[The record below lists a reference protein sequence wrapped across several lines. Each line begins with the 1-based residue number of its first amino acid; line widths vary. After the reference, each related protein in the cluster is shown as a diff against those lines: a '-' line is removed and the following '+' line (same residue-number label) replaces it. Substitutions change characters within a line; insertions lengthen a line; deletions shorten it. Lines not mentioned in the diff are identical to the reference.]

1 MYDYKDWGI
10 FTVKLLDKFIK
21 KLKTDR
27 NTFFTYLLTLIT
39 AYIIVDRVIELLFM
53 CFTGMS
59 VSYWGPIK
67 YTLAI
72 ACPVFA
78 YVFAI
83 PSKFAKSDDVK
94 ISFFYVYC
102 VALYVI
108 VMSMGIQW
116 LNYIGWF
123 ALMSVPNIETIL
135 ANFSDLIKP
144 AFTAVSV
151 YIPVVTFFKLVV
163 WLYRVINDPIF
174 PNSYKDSILDFG
186 GVDIS
191 ATPESSGP
199 YSFEIDLCKDRTTGK
214 TVKILEKR
222 RFESTLIV
230 GPSGTGKSSMVIEP
244 MIARDLEKKFFF
256 REVAKEMGYTA
267 LKTGIATLECPYSK
281 EYLNKHFNLNMLTPA
296 TGKEKVFK
304 SYMKKMIYFQG
315 SDGKI
320 TYKNLGLVS
329 VTPDFEQT
337 KRLVDVAKNLDI
349 PVHVIDP
356 LDPTSIG
363 LNPFIINPPALCALT
378 ISLVIRNLYFASSKT
393 EEAVYMEDIT
403 FQAIQNLVILLKVMF
418 PKLNNGLMPNLEDLL
433 KCFNNF
439 DLVESMCREMEKDSE
454 LSKEYELQIE
464 YFKKC
469 FYKGS
474 DGRKDMQR
482 YIQLVSAQLDTLLRA
497 ASVRNIICNRYNN
510 IDVSKVLENGEV
522 VLFSSRANDIGGT
535 AHKGFGKFFL
545 WLLMIAV
552 EGRPGNENSRSPFFL
567 YIDEFNAYYDGSFND
582 IFTQFRKY
590 KVGTVFAIP
599 TLSSLGGEH
608 SPVMQTLLANAST
621 KVTFGNCTP
630 DEYQFWK
637 QELGKRR
644 EWEVGSS
651 YNPGKDVEYDSALGT
666 PKWSWKDTFV
676 EGKLQGLKFKGII
689 YKVKDAKGKNVV
701 NYGSVDFLESK
712 YKEARKPKNY
722 NFDKFNSGNV
732 EEEKKPKK
740 MKFDPN
746 HLNWGSPDGQINP
759 IQMNVTDSTY
769 LFDNSD
775 AIIVDLKNKK
785 KS

>member
-1 MYDYKDWGI
+1 M
-10 FTVKLLDKFIK
+10 KLLDKFIK

-27 NTFFTYLLTLIT
+27 NTFFAYILTLIT
-39 AYIIVDRVIELLFM
+39 AYIVVDRVIELLFM

-67 YTLAI
+67 YTLAM

-78 YVFAI
+78 YAFAI
-83 PSKFAKSDDVK
+83 PSKLSKSDDIK
-94 ISFFYVYC
+94 ITFFYVYC
-102 VALYVI
+102 IALYI
-108 VMSMGIQW
+108 IILSMGVQW

-123 ALMSVPNIETIL
+123 ALMSVPNYETIF
-135 ANFSDLIKP
+135 ANFSELIKP
-144 AFTAVSV
+144 AFTAIAV
-151 YIPVVTFFKLVV
+151 YIPVATFYKLVF

-174 PNSYKDSILDFG
+174 PNSYKDSILDFAG
-186 GVDIS
+186 IDLS
-191 ATPESSGP
+191 ATPENSGP
-199 YSFEIDLCKDRTTGK
+199 YSFEIDLCKDKSTGK
-214 TVKILEKR
+214 PVKILENR

-230 GPSGTGKSSMVIEP
+230 GPSGTGKSSMLIEP

-256 REVAKEMGYTA
+256 REIAKEMGFTA
-267 LKTGIATLECPYSK
+267 LKTGLATLDCPYSK
-281 EYLNKHFNLNMLTPA
+281 DYLNKNFNLNMLTPVI
-296 TGKEKVFK
+296 GKEKVYK
-304 SYMKKMIYFQG
+304 AYMKKMIYFEAP
-315 SDGKI
+315 DGKI

-337 KRLVDVAKNLDI
+337 RRLVSVAKNLDI
-349 PVHVIDP
+349 PVHLIDP
-356 LDPTSIG
+356 CNPTSVG
-363 LNPFIINPPALCALT
+363 LNPFIIEGPSLCALT
-378 ISLVIRNLYFASSKT
+378 ISLVLRNLYFASNQT
-393 EEAVYMEDIT
+393 EEALYMQDIA
-403 FQAIQNLVILLKVMF
+403 FQAIQNLVMLLKVMF

-454 LSKEYELQIE
+454 LAREYELQIE

-474 DGRKDMQR
+474 DGRKNMQR
-482 YIQLVSAQLDTLLRA
+482 YIQLVSAQLDTLLRSA
-497 ASVRNIICNRYNN
+497 AVREIICNRHNN
-510 IDVSKVLENGEV
+510 IDLAKVIENNEV
-522 VLFSSRANDIGGT
+522 VLFSSRPTEIGGT

-567 YIDEFNAYYDGSFND
+567 YIDEFNNYYDGSFND

-599 TLSSLGGEH
+599 TLSSLGGPN
-608 SPVMQTLLANAST
+608 SPVMQTLLANAPT

-630 DEYQFWK
+630 NEIDWWIK
-637 QELGKRR
+637 ELGKRR
-644 EWEVGSS
+644 EWTTSS
-651 YNPGKDVEYDSALGT
+651 GYDPGKDDSYASSLGS
-666 PKWSWKDTFV
+666 PEWKWKDTFV
-676 EGKLQGLKFKGII
+676 EGKLQGLKFKGIV
-689 YKVKDAKGKNVV
+689 YKTKDSKGKNIV
-701 NYGSVDFLESK
+701 NYGSVDFLEAK
-712 YKEARKPKNY
+712 YKEPRTPKNY
-722 NFDKFNSGNV
+722 AFDKFNSGAV
-732 EEEKKPKK
+732 DEDKKPKK
-740 MKFDPN
+740 IKFDPN
-746 HLNWGSPDGQINP
+746 NLNWGNADGQIDP

-785 KS
+785 KK

>member
-1 MYDYKDWGI
+1 MNLRNGG
-10 FTVKLLDKFIK
+10 FFPVKILDKFIK

-27 NTFFTYLLTLIT
+27 NTFFAYLLTLIT
-39 AYIIVDRVIELLFM
+39 AYIVVDRVIELLFM

-59 VSYWGPIK
+59 ISYWGPIK
-67 YTLAI
+67 YTLAM

-78 YVFAI
+78 YAFAI

-108 VMSMGIQW
+108 IISMVVQW

-123 ALMSVPNIETIL
+123 ALLSVPNIEGIM
-135 ANFSDLIKP
+135 ANFSELIKP
-144 AFTAVSV
+144 AFTALSL
-151 YIPVVTFFKLVV
+151 YIPVATFYKLVI

-174 PNSYKDSILDFG
+174 PNSYKDSILDFAG
-186 GVDIS
+186 IELS
-191 ATPESSGP
+191 AVPENSGP
-199 YSFEIDLCKDRTTGK
+199 YSFEMVLCKDKTSGK
-214 TVKILEKR
+214 EVKILENR

-230 GPSGTGKSSMVIEP
+230 GPSGTGKSSMLIEP

-256 REVAKEMGYTA
+256 REIAKEMGYTA
-267 LKTGIATLECPYSK
+267 LKTGLATLDCPYSK
-281 EYLNKHFNLNMLTPA
+281 EYLNKNFNLNMLTPV
-296 TGKEKVFK
+296 TGKEKVYNA
-304 SYMKKMIYFQG
+304 YMKKMIYYKS

-349 PVHVIDP
+349 PVHLIDP
-356 LDPTSIG
+356 CDPTSIG
-363 LNPFIINPPALCALT
+363 LNPFIINPPSLCALT
-378 ISLVIRNLYFASSKT
+378 ISLVLRNLYFAVNKT
-393 EEAVYMEDIT
+393 EEAVYMDDIA

-439 DLVESMCREMEKDSE
+439 DLVESMSREMAKDPE

-482 YIQLVSAQLDTLLRA
+482 YLQLVSAQLDTLLRSA
-497 ASVRNIICNRYNN
+497 AVRNIICNRYNN

-522 VLFSSRANDIGGT
+522 ILFSSRANDIGGT

-545 WLLMIAV
+545 WLFMIAV
-552 EGRPGNENSRSPFFL
+552 EGRPGNENSRAPFFL
-567 YIDEFNAYYDGSFND
+567 YIDEFDRYYDGCFND
-582 IFTQFRKY
+582 MFTQFRKY
-590 KVGTVFAIP
+590 KVGTVFTIP
-599 TLSSLGGEH
+599 TLSSLGGVN
-608 SPVMQTLLANAST
+608 SPAMQTLLPNATT

-630 DEYQFWK
+630 DEYSWWTN
-637 QELGKRR
+637 ELGKRR
-644 EWEVGSS
+644 EWVVSS
-651 YNPGKDVEYDSALGT
+651 GYDPGKDSDYASSLGS
-666 PKWSWKDTFV
+666 PAWSWKENFV
-676 EGKLQGLKFKGII
+676 EAKLQGLKFKGIV
-689 YKVKDAKGKNVV
+689 YKTKDSKGKNVI

-712 YKEARKPKNY
+712 YKEPRKVKEY
-722 NFDKFNSGNV
+722 NFDKFNNGTV
-732 EEEKKPKK
+732 EEDKKTKK
-740 MKFDPN
+740 IKFDPN
-746 HLNWGSPDGQINP
+746 HLNWGNSDGQIDP

-785 KS
+785 KK

>member
-1 MYDYKDWGI
+1 MKI
-10 FTVKLLDKFIK
+10 LDKFIK
-21 KLKTDR
+21 FLKTDR
-27 NTFFTYLLTLIT
+27 NTFFAYLLTLIT
-39 AYIIVDRVIELLFM
+39 AYIVVDRVIELLFM

-67 YTLAI
+67 YTLAM
-72 ACPVFA
+72 ACPAFA
-78 YVFAI
+78 YVIAI
-83 PSKFAKSDDVK
+83 PSKLAKSDEVK

-102 VALYVI
+102 VALYI
-108 VMSMGIQW
+108 IGISMAVQW
-116 LNYIGWF
+116 LNYIAWF
-123 ALMSVPNIETIL
+123 GLMSVPNVNVIM

-151 YIPVVTFFKLVV
+151 FIPLATFFKLVR

-174 PNSYKDSILDFG
+174 PNSYKDSILDFA
-186 GVDIS
+186 GVDLS
-191 ATPESSGP
+191 PVPETSGP
-199 YSFEIDLCKDRTTGK
+199 YSFEIDFCKDKTTGK
-214 TVKILEKR
+214 GVKILENR

-230 GPSGTGKSSMVIEP
+230 GPSGTGKSSMIIEP
-244 MIARDLEKKFFF
+244 MIARDLEKKYFF

-267 LKTGIATLECPYSK
+267 LKTGLATLDCPYSK
-281 EYLNKHFNLNMLTPA
+281 EHLNKHFNLNMLTPV
-296 TGKEKVFK
+296 TGKEKVYK
-304 SYMKKMIYFQG
+304 AYMKKMIYFEAA
-315 SDGKI
+315 DGTI
-320 TYKNLGLVS
+320 TYKNLGLIS

-349 PVHVIDP
+349 PVHLIDP
-356 LDPTSIG
+356 CDPTSIG

-378 ISLVIRNLYFASSKT
+378 ISLVLRNLFFAVNSG
-393 EEAVYMEDIT
+393 EEAAYMDNIT

-439 DLVESMCREMEKDSE
+439 DLVESMCKEMEKDSE

-469 FYKGS
+469 FYKDS

-482 YIQLVSAQLDTLLRA
+482 YIQLVTAQLDTLLRTA
-497 ASVRNIICNRYNN
+497 AVRNIVCNRYNN
-510 IDVSKVLENGEV
+510 IDISKVLENGEI

-535 AHKGFGKFFL
+535 AHRGFGKFFL
-545 WLLMIAV
+545 WLTMIAV
-552 EGRPGNENSRSPFFL
+552 EGRPGNEKSRAPYFL

-590 KVGTVFAIP
+590 KVGTIFTIP
-599 TLSSLGGEH
+599 TLSSLGGPH
-608 SPVMQTLLANAST
+608 SPVMQTLLANAPT
-621 KVTFGNCTP
+621 KITFGNCTP
-630 DEYQFWK
+630 DEYDWWSN
-637 QELGKRR
+637 ELGDRR
-644 EWEVGSS
+644 EWVVSS
-651 YNPGKDVEYDSALGT
+651 GYDPEKSVDYASSLGNPAWVYK
-666 PKWSWKDTFV
+666 KNFV
-676 EGKLQGLKFKGII
+676 VSKIQSLKFKGII
-689 YKVKDAKGKNVV
+689 YKTKDAKGKNIV

-712 YKEARKPKNY
+712 YKEPRKPKNY
-722 NFDKFNSGNV
+722 SFDKFNSGTV
-732 EEEKKPKK
+732 EEDKKPKRI
-740 MKFDPN
+740 KFDPN
-746 HLNWGSPDGQINP
+746 HLNWGSDGEVDP

-785 KS
+785 KNKA